1 MQKCSVQEKGKKMY
15 FDIFKEYTKEEQAR
29 IERYNRLRGQVADL
43 KLSITEKEFE
53 LSHLK
58 DNKNGDMIPLF
69 LWSAVFVPSFILFIM
84 DWIIAWEP
92 RAGIAV
98 AFVTGIPIFI
108 VAGTIGILFSLNKL
122 RLKYSKSVKVQKK
135 AKEKGIIN
143 VVMREGELV
152 NQINAARRE
161 ISFCSEEM
169 SEIEGFFREQEE
181 SAELR

>member
-1 MQKCSVQEKGKKMY
+1 MY
-15 FDIFKEYTKEEQAR
+15 FDIFKEYTKEEQAM

-43 KLSITEKEFE
+43 NLSITEKEFE
-53 LSHLK
+53 LSHLM
-58 DNKNGDMIPLF
+58 DNKKGDMIPLF
-69 LWSAVFVPSFILFIM
+69 LWILIFLPAFILFVM

-92 RAGIAV
+92 RAGLAV

-108 VAGTIGILFSLNKL
+108 VASIIGIVFSLNKL
-122 RLKYSKSVKVQKK
+122 RLKYSKSLAVQKR

-152 NQINAARRE
+152 SLIEAARRE

-169 SEIEGFFREQEE
+169 SEIEEFFRENEE
-181 SAELR
+181 STE

>member
-1 MQKCSVQEKGKKMY
+1 MY

-43 KLSITEKEFE
+43 NLSITEKEFE
-53 LSHLK
+53 LSHLM
-58 DNKNGDMIPLF
+58 DNKKGDMIPLF
-69 LWSAVFVPSFILFIM
+69 LWILIFLPAIIFFVM

-92 RAGIAV
+92 RAGLAV

-108 VAGTIGILFSLNKL
+108 VASIIGIVFSLNKL
-122 RLKYSKSVKVQKK
+122 RLKYSKSLAVQKR

-152 NQINAARRE
+152 GLIDAARRE

-169 SEIEGFFREQEE
+169 SEIEEFFRENEE
-181 SAELR
+181 STE